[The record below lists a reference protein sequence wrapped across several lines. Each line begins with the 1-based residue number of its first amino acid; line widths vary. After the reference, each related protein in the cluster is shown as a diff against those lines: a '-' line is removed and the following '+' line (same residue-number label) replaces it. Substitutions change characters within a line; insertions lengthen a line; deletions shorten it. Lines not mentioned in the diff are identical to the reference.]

1 AQENSNKYCGDIATG
16 LNGDIYITS
25 MYTGSV
31 NFDGTVLNSVGN
43 NDVFLAKYNS
53 TGQVLWVRSIGGS
66 GDDEASA
73 IATDKQ
79 GNVFIG
85 GAFKNDILLDNV
97 TLTSVGDK
105 DIFLA
110 KYSAT
115 GDLQWAKSAGGQ
127 YKEEI
132 GISGIGSGGLATDKE
147 GNLLVT
153 GMFSGYG
160 GSPPIYGT
168 ATFDNFTLTS

>member
-1 AQENSNKYCGDIATG
+1 
-16 LNGDIYITS
+16 
-25 MYTGSV
+25 
-31 NFDGTVLNSVGN
+31 
-43 NDVFLAKYNS
+43 
-53 TGQVLWVRSIGGS
+53 
-66 GDDEASA
+66 
-73 IATDKQ
+73 
-79 GNVFIG
+79 
-85 GAFKNDILLDNV
+85 V
-97 TLTSVGDK
+97 TLTSGGDK

-168 ATFDNFTLTS
+168 ATFDNFTLTSNGNADVFVVKYDMNGNAVWAKNGGGKFSDIGCDVACDSFGNVLVTGSYNKSSDVYFDTFKL